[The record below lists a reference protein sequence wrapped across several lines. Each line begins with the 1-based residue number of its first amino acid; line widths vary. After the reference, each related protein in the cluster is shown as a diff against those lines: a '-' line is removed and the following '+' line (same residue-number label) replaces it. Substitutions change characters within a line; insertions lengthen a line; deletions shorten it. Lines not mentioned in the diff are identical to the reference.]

1 MSSTF
6 TMYGRQQMLLAYW
19 SPDAGDVLSSA
30 KVCLCTAV
38 PPANAA
44 VSQLQEPDTADG
56 YARITVPMDSDNW
69 GETGF
74 AELYNLNSLI
84 FNEVTDDW
92 GLIVGFAI
100 ADTTSGQCL
109 AVGSLAEPFAAITSM
124 EPTIEPQGIVMGLYD

>member
-19 SPDAGDVLSSA
+19 SPNVGSVLANS
-30 KVCLCTAV
+30 KFCLCTAV

-44 VSQLQEPDTADG
+44 VAQLQEPDTADG
-56 YARITVPMDSDNW
+56 YGRITVPMNSSNW

-74 AELYNLNSLI
+74 AELYNLNALV
-84 FNEVTDDW
+84 FNTVTDDW

-100 ADTTSGQCL
+100 ADTGSGQCL
-109 AVGSLAEPFAAITSM
+109 AVGSLAEPFAAVRTM
-124 EPTIEPQGIVMGLYD
+124 VPRIEIQGVVMGLYD

>member
-19 SPDAGDVLSSA
+19 SPDAGNVLA
-30 KVCLCTAV
+30 NCKLCLTTAV
-38 PPANAA
+38 PPSNAA
-44 VSQLQEPDTADG
+44 VSQLQEPLTSDG
-56 YARITVPMDSDNW
+56 YARITVPMDSDHW

-74 AELYNLNSLI
+74 AELYNLDELV
-84 FNEVTDDW
+84 FNEVLDDW
-92 GLIVGFAI
+92 GLIVGFAL

-109 AVGSLAEPFAAITSM
+109 AVGGLSEPFAAIVSM